1 MLPKFLRCYVIFN
14 YSYRFVKREGKKS
27 IKKKNIKKQ
36 KTCFVRCLSRSIES
50 IIVCSSINVGTKI
63 LPS

>member
-1 MLPKFLRCYVIFN
+1 MLSKFLRCYVIFN

-27 IKKKNIKKQ
+27 IKKIIKKQ

>member
-27 IKKKNIKKQ
+27 IKKKILKNKKH
-36 KTCFVRCLSRSIES
+36 VLYVVYREVSR
-50 IIVCSSINVGTKI
+50 V
-63 LPS
+63 